1 MPDNPLLEELGIEQD
16 NVPQFGGE
24 NAGLSLTGEG
34 SATDM
39 GLITGGTGTSDDPYT
54 GMLADIL
61 GPENVADK
69 LQYFE
74 EYDPIKETMAGMVK
88 EQSVKEAQQG
98 YGQAVRGAQ
107 GQVGQAL
114 GQAYAKGRSGGGGF
128 GGSTPSVGR
137 VGQQAMMGYDTTK
150 DAAQQQMQGQMF
162 DAQMAEAKAIKSARD
177 SYQQQIMQLLG
188 MLQE

>member
-1 MPDNPLLEELGIEQD
+1 MPDNPLLEDLDID
-16 NVPQFGGE
+16 PNATPQFGGTE
-24 NAGLSLTGEG
+24 SGLTAGGAAG
-34 SATDM
+34 M
-39 GLITGGTGTSDDPYT
+39 GLVTGLDAEGNLIPGQTEG
-54 GMLADIL
+54 GMLVDIL
-61 GPENVADK
+61 GSDWRDK

-74 EYDPIKETMAGMVK
+74 EYDTIKEDMAGMSR
-88 EQSVKEAQQG
+88 EQSVAEAHQG

-162 DAQMAEAKAIKSARD
+162 DAQMAEAKAIQGARD
-177 SYQQQIMQLLG
+177 AYQQQIMQLLG

>member
-1 MPDNPLLEELGIEQD
+1 MPDNPLLEDLDID
-16 NVPQFGGE
+16 PNATPQFGGSGQE
-24 NAGLSLTGEG
+24 MTYDIADE
-34 SATDM
+34 M
-39 GLITGGTGTSDDPYT
+39 GLINIMSD
-54 GMLADIL
+54 L
-61 GPENVADK
+61 GISYEGDDSK

-74 EYDPIKETMAGMVK
+74 QYDPIKEHMAGMSR
-88 EQSVKEAQQG
+88 EQSVAEARQG

-128 GGSTPSVGR
+128 GGSAPSIDR
-137 VGQQAMMGYDTTK
+137 VGQQAMLGYDATR

-162 DAQMAEAKAIKSARD
+162 DAQMAEAKAIQGARD
-177 SYQQQIMQLLG
+177 AYQQQIMQLLG

>member
-16 NVPQFGGE
+16 NVPQFGGTE
-24 NAGLSLTGEG
+24 SGLTAGDASG
-34 SATDM
+34 M
-39 GLITGGTGTSDDPYT
+39 GLVTGLDAEGNVIEGQTEG
-54 GMLADIL
+54 GMFVDIL
-61 GPENVADK
+61 GSDWRDK

-74 EYDPIKETMAGMVK
+74 EYDPIKETMAGEVRD
-88 EQSVKEAQQG
+88 QSVKEAQQG

-137 VGQQAMMGYDTTK
+137 VGQQAMMGYSGAK
-150 DAAQQQMQGQMF
+150 DVAQQQMQGQMF
-162 DAQMAEAKAIKSARD
+162 DANMAQAKAIKGSRD
-177 SYQQQIMQLLG
+177 AYQQQIMQLLG